1 MSCHHA
7 FQEVVDDLRWSY
19 CSSSPSFFNSEVGL
33 EHQVLKSVALQLH
46 SEFLQHTGSS
56 SDSAL
61 LFKLPPEV
69 LTMIFDQAPQV
80 DKIMFAMTCKS
91 LLATSRLCGLSVP
104 LRESHMATWNRP
116 DSSRF
121 VASCSCLSMGDLLRR
136 FRPRDARGRPSRAW
150 SRCLDC
156 CRYLPATRGWWERRM
171 RRDHTTISQ
180 DYMPNREPS
189 IDWFSRGL
197 KQQCPICY
205 LEDVQ

>member
-1 MSCHHA
+1 MPVQLRSRPGASGPRVCCSTTA
-7 FQEVVDDLRWSY
+7 FRV
-19 CSSSPSFFNSEVGL
+19 PSTIS
-33 EHQVLKSVALQLH
+33 
-46 SEFLQHTGSS
+46 TGSS

-80 DKIMFAMTCKS
+80 DKIMLAMTCKS

-104 LRESHMATWNRP
+104 LRESHMATWTRP

-150 SRCLDC
+150 SWCLDC
-156 CRYLPATRGWWERRM
+156 CRYLPTRRGWWERRM
-171 RRDHTTISQ
+171 KRDHTTISQ